1 MPAKGKE
8 LRAHVK
14 PEIHSWIMAA
24 AKARRTSPA
33 TIINE
38 LVQVQLGVMPRLA
51 DILPVMERAQRDGD
65 MAGALLEYF
74 MDTMQQ
80 RDDALARL
88 ADRRTEIEA
97 RMDAAITRIDMVEN
111 HLDTAFKWLANGR

>member
-14 PEIHSWIMAA
+14 PEIHAWIMAA

-38 LVQVQLGVMPRLA
+38 LVEVQLGVMPQLA
-51 DILPVMERAQRDGD
+51 DILPLMRRAHNDGD
-65 MAGALLEYF
+65 RIGVIRDF
-74 MDTMQQ
+74 VIDTQQ
-80 RDDALARL
+80 ERDDALAR
-88 ADRRTEIEA
+88 
-97 RMDAAITRIDMVEN
+97 MVERLDLIET
-111 HLDTAFKWLANGR
+111 HLDTAFKWLANSRKEIGRTMQ